1 MANNNF
7 QQQNTPEVQQA
18 VNVALNEEKKKKKK
32 KKLIIWGVIIAIIVI
47 IIAAAGSSN
56 SSSEDSSDATS
67 SESTTA
73 SSVNAEKEETDDNT
87 IGDFKCVVKGA
98 KLTKDWQGKDA
109 VLITYEFTNNSDDPI
124 SFDGALDDKLYQDGI
139 ELESAILSSDE
150 EAKLIDAVDL
160 KPGITKEVKKA
171 YSLRNKKSEI
181 EVEIQEIFSFSDDM
195 IKTTINL

>member
-7 QQQNTPEVQQA
+7 QQQNNPEVQQA
-18 VNVALNEEKKKKKK
+18 VNAALNEEKKKKKK
-32 KKLIIWGVIIAIIVI
+32 KKLIILGVVIALIIIVI
-47 IIAAAGSSN
+47 AAASGSGSNDDTNTSSN
-56 SSSEDSSDATS
+56 EK
-67 SESTTA
+67 TTV
-73 SSVNAEKEETDDNT
+73 SSVDAEKKETDENT

-98 KLTKDWQGKDA
+98 KLTKDWEGKDA
-109 VLITYEFTNNSDDPI
+109 VLITYEFTNNSNSPI

-139 ELESAILSSDE
+139 ELESAILSNDE
-150 EAKLIDAVDL
+150 EAKLIDTVDL

-181 EVEIQEIFSFSDDM
+181 EVEIQEVFSFSDDM

>member
-18 VNVALNEEKKKKKK
+18 VNAALNEEKKKKKK

>member
-7 QQQNTPEVQQA
+7 QQQNNPEVQQA
-18 VNVALNEEKKKKKK
+18 VNAALNKEKKKKKK
-32 KKLIIWGVIIAIIVI
+32 KKLIILGIVIAVIIIVI
-47 IIAAAGSSN
+47 AAASGSGSNDDTKTSSN
-56 SSSEDSSDATS
+56 E
-67 SESTTA
+67 TTV
-73 SSVNAEKEETDDNT
+73 SSVDAEKKETDENT

-98 KLTKDWQGKDA
+98 KITKDWEGKDA
-109 VLITYEFTNNSDDPI
+109 VLITYEFTNNSDSPI

-139 ELESAILSSDE
+139 ELESAILSNDE
-150 EAKLIDAVDL
+150 EAKLIDTVDL

>member
-7 QQQNTPEVQQA
+7 QQQNNPEVQQA
-18 VNVALNEEKKKKKK
+18 VNAALNEEKKKKKK
-32 KKLIIWGVIIAIIVI
+32 KKKLIILGVIIAVIIVI
-47 IIAAAGSSN
+47 AVAASGSESNDDTNTSSN
-56 SSSEDSSDATS
+56 EN
-67 SESTTA
+67 TTV
-73 SSVNAEKEETDDNT
+73 SSVNAEKKETDENT
-87 IGDFKCVVKGA
+87 IGDFKCIVKGA
-98 KLTKDWQGKDA
+98 KLTKDWEGKDA
-109 VLITYEFTNNSDDPI
+109 VLITYEFTNNSDSPI

-139 ELESAILSSDE
+139 ELESAILSNDE

-181 EVEIQEIFSFSDDM
+181 EVEIQEVFSFSDDM

>member
-7 QQQNTPEVQQA
+7 QQQNNPEVQQA
-18 VNVALNEEKKKKKK
+18 VNAALNEEKKKKKK
-32 KKLIIWGVIIAIIVI
+32 KKKLIILGVIIAVIIVI
-47 IIAAAGSSN
+47 AVAASGSESNDDTNTSSN
-56 SSSEDSSDATS
+56 EN
-67 SESTTA
+67 TTV
-73 SSVNAEKEETDDNT
+73 SSVNAEKKETDENT

-98 KLTKDWQGKDA
+98 KLTKDWEGKDA
-109 VLITYEFTNNSDDPI
+109 VLITYEFTNNSDSPI

-139 ELESAILSSDE
+139 ELESAILSNDE

-171 YSLRNKKSEI
+171 YSLRNKESEI
-181 EVEIQEIFSFSDDM
+181 EVEIQEVFSFSDDM

>member
-7 QQQNTPEVQQA
+7 QQQNNPEVQQA
-18 VNVALNEEKKKKKK
+18 VNAALNEEKKKKKK
-32 KKLIIWGVIIAIIVI
+32 KKKLIIIGVIIAVI
-47 IIAAAGSSN
+47 IIIAVAASGSESNDDKNTSSN
-56 SSSEDSSDATS
+56 EN
-67 SESTTA
+67 TTV
-73 SSVNAEKEETDDNT
+73 SSVNAEKKETDENT

-98 KLTKDWQGKDA
+98 KLTKDWEGKDA
-109 VLITYEFTNNSDDPI
+109 VLITYEFTNNSDSPI

-139 ELESAILSSDE
+139 ELESAILSNDE

-171 YSLRNKKSEI
+171 YSLRNKESEI
-181 EVEIQEIFSFSDDM
+181 EVEIQEVFSFSDDM

>member
-7 QQQNTPEVQQA
+7 QQQNNPEVQQA
-18 VNVALNEEKKKKKK
+18 VNAALNEEKKKKKK
-32 KKLIIWGVIIAIIVI
+32 KKLIILGVVIAVIIIVI
-47 IIAAAGSSN
+47 AAASGSGSNDDTNTSSN
-56 SSSEDSSDATS
+56 EK
-67 SESTTA
+67 TTV
-73 SSVNAEKEETDDNT
+73 SSVDAEKKETDENT

-98 KLTKDWQGKDA
+98 KLTKDWEGKDA
-109 VLITYEFTNNSDDPI
+109 VLITYEFTNNSDSPI

-139 ELESAILSSDE
+139 ELESAILSNDE
-150 EAKLIDAVDL
+150 EAKLIDTVDL

-181 EVEIQEIFSFSDDM
+181 EVEIQEVFSFSDDM

>member
-7 QQQNTPEVQQA
+7 QQQNNPEVQQA
-18 VNVALNEEKKKKKK
+18 VNAALNEEKKKKKK
-32 KKLIIWGVIIAIIVI
+32 KKLIILGVVIAVIIIVI
-47 IIAAAGSSN
+47 AAASGSGSNDDTNTSSN
-56 SSSEDSSDATS
+56 EK
-67 SESTTA
+67 TTV
-73 SSVNAEKEETDDNT
+73 SSVDAEKKETDENT

-98 KLTKDWQGKDA
+98 KLTKDWEGKDA
-109 VLITYEFTNNSDDPI
+109 VLITYEFTNNSDSPI

-139 ELESAILSSDE
+139 ELESAILSNDE

-181 EVEIQEIFSFSDDM
+181 EVEIQEVFSFSDDM

>member
-7 QQQNTPEVQQA
+7 QQQNNPEVQQA
-18 VNVALNEEKKKKKK
+18 VNAALNEEKKKKKK
-32 KKLIIWGVIIAIIVI
+32 KKFIILGVVIAVIIIVI
-47 IIAAAGSSN
+47 AAASGSGSNDNTKTSSN
-56 SSSEDSSDATS
+56 EK
-67 SESTTA
+67 TTV
-73 SSVNAEKEETDDNT
+73 SSVDAEKKETDENT

-98 KLTKDWQGKDA
+98 KITKDWEGKDA
-109 VLITYEFTNNSDDPI
+109 VLITYEFTNNSDSPI

-139 ELESAILSSDE
+139 ELESAILSNDE
-150 EAKLIDAVDL
+150 EAKLIDTVDL

>member
-18 VNVALNEEKKKKKK
+18 VNAALNEEKKKKKK
-32 KKLIIWGVIIAIIVI
+32 KKLIIFGVIFAIIVI
-47 IIAAAGSSN
+47 IIGVAS
-56 SSSEDSSDATS
+56 DSDSGDNTNTVS

-73 SSVNAEKEETDDNT
+73 SSVNAEKEKTDDNT
-87 IGDFKCVVKGA
+87 IGDFKCVVKSA

-109 VLITYEFTNNSDDPI
+109 VLITYEFTNNSDNPI

-139 ELESAILSSDE
+139 ELEIATLSSDE
-150 EAKLIDAVDL
+150 EAKWVDTADL

-181 EVEIQEIFSFSDDM
+181 EVEIQELFSFSDDM

>member
-7 QQQNTPEVQQA
+7 QQQNNPEVQQA
-18 VNVALNEEKKKKKK
+18 VNAALNEEKKKKKK
-32 KKLIIWGVIIAIIVI
+32 KKLIIIGVIIAVIIVI
-47 IIAAAGSSN
+47 AVAASGSESNDDTNTSSN
-56 SSSEDSSDATS
+56 EN
-67 SESTTA
+67 TTV
-73 SSVNAEKEETDDNT
+73 SSVNAEKKETDENT

-98 KLTKDWQGKDA
+98 KLTKDWEGKDA
-109 VLITYEFTNNSDDPI
+109 VLITYEFTNNSDNPI

-139 ELESAILSSDE
+139 ELESAILSNDE

-181 EVEIQEIFSFSDDM
+181 EVEIQEVFSFSDDM

>member
-7 QQQNTPEVQQA
+7 QQQNNPEVQQA
-18 VNVALNEEKKKKKK
+18 VNAALNEEKKKKKK
-32 KKLIIWGVIIAIIVI
+32 KKLIILGVIIAVIIIVI
-47 IIAAAGSSN
+47 VSASGSGSNDDTKTSSN
-56 SSSEDSSDATS
+56 EN
-67 SESTTA
+67 TTV
-73 SSVNAEKEETDDNT
+73 SSVDAEKKETDENT

-98 KLTKDWQGKDA
+98 KITKDWEGKDA
-109 VLITYEFTNNSDDPI
+109 VLITYEFTNNSNSPI

-139 ELESAILSSDE
+139 ELESAILSNDE
-150 EAKLIDAVDL
+150 EAKLIDTVDL

>member
-7 QQQNTPEVQQA
+7 QQQNNPEVQQA
-18 VNVALNEEKKKKKK
+18 VNAALNEEKKKKKK
-32 KKLIIWGVIIAIIVI
+32 KKLIILGIIIAVIIIVI
-47 IIAAAGSSN
+47 VAASGSGSNDDTKTSSN
-56 SSSEDSSDATS
+56 EN
-67 SESTTA
+67 TTV
-73 SSVNAEKEETDDNT
+73 SSVDAEKKETDEYT

-98 KLTKDWQGKDA
+98 KITKDWEGKDA
-109 VLITYEFTNNSDDPI
+109 VLITYEFTNNSDSPI

-139 ELESAILSSDE
+139 ELESAILSNDE
-150 EAKLIDAVDL
+150 EAKLIDTVDL

>member
-7 QQQNTPEVQQA
+7 QQQNNPEVQQA
-18 VNVALNEEKKKKKK
+18 VNAALNEEKKKKKK
-32 KKLIIWGVIIAIIVI
+32 KKKFIILGVIIAVIIVI
-47 IIAAAGSSN
+47 AVAASGSESNDDTNTSSN
-56 SSSEDSSDATS
+56 
-67 SESTTA
+67 ESTTV
-73 SSVNAEKEETDDNT
+73 SSVNAEKKETDENT

-98 KLTKDWQGKDA
+98 KLTKDWEGKDA
-109 VLITYEFTNNSDDPI
+109 VLITYEFTNNSDSPI

-139 ELESAILSSDE
+139 ELESAILSNDE

-181 EVEIQEIFSFSDDM
+181 EVEIQEVFSFSDDM

>member
-7 QQQNTPEVQQA
+7 QQQNNPEVQQA
-18 VNVALNEEKKKKKK
+18 VNAALNKEKKKKNK
-32 KKLIIWGVIIAIIVI
+32 KKLIILGVVIAVIIVI
-47 IIAAAGSSN
+47 AAASGSGSNDDTKTSSN
-56 SSSEDSSDATS
+56 E
-67 SESTTA
+67 TTV
-73 SSVNAEKEETDDNT
+73 SSVDAEKKETDENT

-98 KLTKDWQGKDA
+98 KITKDWEGKDA
-109 VLITYEFTNNSDDPI
+109 VLITYEFTNNSDSPI

-139 ELESAILSSDE
+139 ELESAILSNDE
-150 EAKLIDAVDL
+150 EAKLIDTVDL

>member
-7 QQQNTPEVQQA
+7 QQQNNPEVQQA
-18 VNVALNEEKKKKKK
+18 VNAALNEEKKKKKK
-32 KKLIIWGVIIAIIVI
+32 KKKLIIIGVIIAVI
-47 IIAAAGSSN
+47 IIIAVAASGSESNDDKNTSSN
-56 SSSEDSSDATS
+56 EN
-67 SESTTA
+67 TTV
-73 SSVNAEKEETDDNT
+73 SSVNAEKKETDENT

-98 KLTKDWQGKDA
+98 KLTKDWEGKDA
-109 VLITYEFTNNSDDPI
+109 VLITYEFTNNSDSPI

-139 ELESAILSSDE
+139 ELESAILSNDE

-181 EVEIQEIFSFSDDM
+181 EVEIQEVFSFSDDM